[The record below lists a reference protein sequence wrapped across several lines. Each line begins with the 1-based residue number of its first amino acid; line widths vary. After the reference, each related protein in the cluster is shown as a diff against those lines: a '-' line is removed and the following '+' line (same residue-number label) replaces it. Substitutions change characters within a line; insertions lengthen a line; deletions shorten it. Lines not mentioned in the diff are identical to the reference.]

1 MKSKNVSCETF
12 KTMNLYVVI
21 TQEKC
26 GYFAID

>member
-1 MKSKNVSCETF
+1 MKSKNVSCETL
-12 KTMNLYVVI
+12 KKVILYVVI